1 MDNPQFLT
9 TTYSNL
15 EAATRNAFVESKAR
29 EMCHDWYDEDGAQW
43 NFIRDV
49 ETNAS
54 CPCTEK
60 QARLD
65 LGRFMPHPRCS
76 QEFRDITCS
85 EMIGAKNCYMSAQNV
100 YGSYSGKDQ
109 HYYSSLY
116 VNKDTQSNPERN
128 LYFIK

>member
-1 MDNPQFLT
+1 MYQT
-9 TTYSNL
+9 TTFSTQEASNR
-15 EAATRNAFVESKAR
+15 AIFVEQKAR
-29 EMCHDWYDEDGAQW
+29 AMCHDWYDEDGAQW
-43 NFIRDV
+43 NFLRDV

-76 QEFRDITCS
+76 QEFRDITCT

-100 YGSYSGKDQ
+100 YGSYSGKHDFYNQ
-109 HYYSSLY
+109 NYWGGGGTWQDRAHEPM
-116 VNKDTQSNPERN
+116 QQM
-128 LYFIK
+128 